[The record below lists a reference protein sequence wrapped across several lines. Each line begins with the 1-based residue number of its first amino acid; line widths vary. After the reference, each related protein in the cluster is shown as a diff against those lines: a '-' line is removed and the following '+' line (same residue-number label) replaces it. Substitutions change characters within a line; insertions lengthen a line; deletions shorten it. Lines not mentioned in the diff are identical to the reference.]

1 MSLTV
6 KFYNNSSKINQ
17 ADKNLTE
24 HERYEGNGFRLK
36 ESSSVTDPVLL
47 CKLSNNYPEINNNTN
62 YMYIQDF
69 DRYYFITD
77 IRIVPGGLVEISA
90 HCDVLTTAWKRK
102 DDNDKSRLGKCKGI
116 VHRSEAKHN
125 LYIDDGFFRVKNK
138 PKIQTHSFSNSFN
151 DYSFVM
157 MIAGT

>member
-1 MSLTV
+1 MSLHV
-6 KFYNNSSKINQ
+6 HFYNNSSKTNV

-24 HERYEGNGFRLK
+24 HERYTGLYRLK
-36 ESSSVTDPVLL
+36 EGTSVTDPVLL
-47 CKLSNNYPEINNNTN
+47 CKMSTTEIHPNTN
-62 YMYIQDF
+62 YFKITEF
-69 DRYYFITD
+69 ERWYFITD
-77 IRIVPGGLVEISA
+77 IRIVPGGLVEISG

-102 DDNDKSRLGKCKGI
+102 NDDDESRLGNCSGI

-138 PKIQTHSFSNSFN
+138 PKIQTHAFSNSFN
-151 DYSFVM
+151 NHSFVM